1 MYASTSIYVVDSPQN
16 KARTDINFHNRKFFT
31 VDCKTFF
38 QSRLSMHL
46 ETCRTIVW
54 DSLVTHRLVITI
66 VNFASQLLNSVFS
79 FNLRSFFFGGGGG
92 WGRDS
97 NYSKTYFKQS
107 WCPFLVKI
115 KTCWNV
121 VQFLNYK
128 PFNFV
133 SLTDTFTVSSSKL
146 LKVWSTMQTWQTAFW
161 IRKVTATFKEW
172 SPACENLFWA
182 SHSLPKWQAVKLTFF
197 VP

>member
-1 MYASTSIYVVDSPQN
+1 MHQQVHYVVDSPQN
-16 KARTDINFHNRKFFT
+16 KARKDINFHNRKSFT
-31 VDCKTFF
+31 VDCKTLF
-38 QSRLSMHL
+38 QSSMHL

-54 DSLVTHRLVITI
+54 DSLFTHRLVITI
-66 VNFASQLLNSVFS
+66 VNFASQLLNFFFFFLIWEV
-79 FNLRSFFFGGGGG
+79 FFGGGG
-92 WGRDS
+92 DA
-97 NYSKTYFKQS
+97 NYSKTFFKQS
-107 WCPFLVKI
+107 WSPYLVKI

-133 SLTDTFTVSSSKL
+133 LLTDTFTVSSSKL
-146 LKVWSTMQTWQTAFW
+146 LKLWSTMQTWQTAFW

>member
-31 VDCKTFF
+31 VDCKTF

-79 FNLRSFFFGGGGG
+79 FNLRSFFFFGGG
-92 WGRDS
+92 GRDS

-115 KTCWNV
+115 KTC
-121 VQFLNYK
+121 
-128 PFNFV
+128 
-133 SLTDTFTVSSSKL
+133 
-146 LKVWSTMQTWQTAFW
+146 
-161 IRKVTATFKEW
+161 
-172 SPACENLFWA
+172 
-182 SHSLPKWQAVKLTFF
+182 
-197 VP
+197 

>member
-38 QSRLSMHL
+38 QSSMHL

-79 FNLRSFFFGGGGG
+79 FNLRSVFFLGGGGIQITVRHVLNSPG
-92 WGRDS
+92 AH
-97 NYSKTYFKQS
+97 
-107 WCPFLVKI
+107 FL
-115 KTCWNV
+115 
-121 VQFLNYK
+121 
-128 PFNFV
+128 
-133 SLTDTFTVSSSKL
+133 
-146 LKVWSTMQTWQTAFW
+146 
-161 IRKVTATFKEW
+161 
-172 SPACENLFWA
+172 
-182 SHSLPKWQAVKLTFF
+182 
-197 VP
+197 

>member
-1 MYASTSIYVVDSPQN
+1 MYASTRLVHYVVDSPQN
-16 KARTDINFHNRKFFT
+16 KARKDINLHNRESFP
-31 VDCKTFF
+31 VDCKTLF
-38 QSRLSMHL
+38 QSSMHL

-54 DSLVTHRLVITI
+54 GSLVTHRLVITI
-66 VNFASQLLNSVFS
+66 VNFASQLLN
-79 FNLRSFFFGGGGG
+79 FFFFLIWEVFFLWGVGG
-92 WGRDS
+92 DA

-107 WCPFLVKI
+107 WSPFLVKI

-146 LKVWSTMQTWQTAFW
+146 LKLWSTMQTWQTAFW
-161 IRKVTATFKEW
+161 IWKVTATFK
-172 SPACENLFWA
+172 SFLG
-182 SHSLPKWQAVKLTFF
+182 
-197 VP
+197 

>member
-31 VDCKTFF
+31 VDSKTFF
-38 QSRLSMHL
+38 QSSMHL
-46 ETCRTIVW
+46 ETCRRR
-54 DSLVTHRLVITI
+54 HR
-66 VNFASQLLNSVFS
+66 
-79 FNLRSFFFGGGGG
+79 
-92 WGRDS
+92 
-97 NYSKTYFKQS
+97 YFKQS
-107 WCPFLVKI
+107 WSPFLVKI

-146 LKVWSTMQTWQTAFW
+146 LKLWSTMQTWQTAFW
-161 IRKVTATFKEW
+161 IWKVTATFKEW
-172 SPACENLFWA
+172 APACENLFWA

>member
-38 QSRLSMHL
+38 QSRLSTHL

-66 VNFASQLLNSVFS
+66 VNFASQLLN
-79 FNLRSFFFGGGGG
+79 FFFFFLIWEVFFFVGGGG
-92 WGRDS
+92 DA

-107 WCPFLVKI
+107 WSPFLVKI

-133 SLTDTFTVSSSKL
+133 SLTFTVSSSKL
-146 LKVWSTMQTWQTAFW
+146 LKLWSTMQTWQTAFW
-161 IRKVTATFKEW
+161 IWKVTATFK
-172 SPACENLFWA
+172 SFLG
-182 SHSLPKWQAVKLTFF
+182 
-197 VP
+197 

>member
-16 KARTDINFHNRKFFT
+16 KARTDINNFHNRKFFT

-79 FNLRSFFFGGGGG
+79 FNLRSFFGGGGG
-92 WGRDS
+92 GGGIQITVRHILNS
-97 NYSKTYFKQS
+97 
-107 WCPFLVKI
+107 PGAHFL
-115 KTCWNV
+115 
-121 VQFLNYK
+121 
-128 PFNFV
+128 
-133 SLTDTFTVSSSKL
+133 
-146 LKVWSTMQTWQTAFW
+146 
-161 IRKVTATFKEW
+161 
-172 SPACENLFWA
+172 
-182 SHSLPKWQAVKLTFF
+182 
-197 VP
+197 